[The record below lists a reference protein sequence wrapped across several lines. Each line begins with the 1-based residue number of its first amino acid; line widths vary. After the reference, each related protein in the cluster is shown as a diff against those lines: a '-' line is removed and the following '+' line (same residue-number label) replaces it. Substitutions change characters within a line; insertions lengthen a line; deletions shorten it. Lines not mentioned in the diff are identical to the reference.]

1 MIELTR
7 LAKYFFLE
15 VTKRFNVKRSTVEA
29 VLTLIPV
36 EVGVVLNLIPDAKN
50 LLTYFLNFFWT
61 RKLT

>member
-7 LAKYFFLE
+7 LAKYFLE

-29 VLTLIPV
+29 VLTLLPV

-50 LLTYFLNFFWT
+50 LLTYF
-61 RKLT
+61 